1 MTFSK
6 SSVRHFF
13 LSLAAVFL
21 LSACTN
27 QFAYNTLPFWID
39 YYLSDYVDTN
49 SEQQKQLDADLEAF
63 HEWHRK
69 NELPKIQALLNQLE
83 ADMAKPLSYSQIGEY
98 HHIINDR
105 IHASLEG
112 LTPALVNL
120 ISSLSDEQA
129 QAWLDILN
137 TNIEEAVEKA
147 NEGSLD
153 EQHSRRQERL
163 IERAEFW
170 LKSVNAKQKKQFLEM
185 ASYQVE
191 MRPVFY
197 SIRDEL
203 MGELEGILTN
213 RKDPNLGD
221 RIDDY
226 FANVIAF
233 QSEQHK
239 NDMALYLARRYE
251 LLQRLDRHLTES
263 QRKAMRQKLASYSED
278 ITAVLN

>member
-39 YYLSDYVDTN
+39 YYLSDYVDTT
-49 SEQQKQLDADLEAF
+49 SAQQKQLDNDLEAF

-69 NELPKIQALLNQLE
+69 NELPKIQVLLDQLE
-83 ADMAKPLSYSQIGEY
+83 ADMAKPLSYTRIGDY
-98 HHIINDR
+98 HHLVNTR
-105 IHASLEG
+105 IKTSLEG
-112 LTPALVNL
+112 LTPTLVNL
-120 ISSLSDEQA
+120 ISSMSDEQA
-129 QAWLDILN
+129 QNWLDTVN
-137 TNIEEAVEKA
+137 KNIEEAVEKA
-147 NEGSLD
+147 NEGSAD
-153 EQHSRRQERL
+153 EQQVRRQERL
-163 IERAEFW
+163 VERAEFW
-170 LKSVNAKQKKQFLEM
+170 VDSVNAKQKKQFLEM
-185 ASYQVE
+185 AGYQIE

-203 MGELEGILTN
+203 MTELEGILMN
-213 RKDPNLGD
+213 RQDPNLGE
-221 RIDDY
+221 RINAY
-226 FANVIAF
+226 FSRLIAF

-251 LLQRLDRHLTES
+251 LLQRLDRHLSEK
-263 QRKAMRQKLASYSED
+263 QRTAMRNKLASYSED